1 MVKLEKCVEGGYVMV
16 WISVLLGTYASIT
29 SNEWL
34 SKYSKHAWKLHPNA
48 LEFMLAVARDDL
60 GKDAIDKEVVEKVR

>member
-1 MVKLEKCVEGGYVMV
+1 MVKLEKCIEGGYVMI

-34 SKYSKHAWKLHPNA
+34 NNYSKRA
-48 LEFMLAVARDDL
+48 LE
-60 GKDAIDKEVVEKVR
+60 ITS